1 MTGAGLRIASALLLA
16 GSTSSMA
23 HTLPGPASR
32 AQSIAP
38 AARPPAAVV
47 DAFHAA
53 LERGDTKAAAA
64 LLSEDVLIF
73 EAGGAERSRA
83 EYMAEHLPADAEFSK
98 ATIAKVESRRGRVAG
113 SLAWIASEGRTTG
126 VFRGRQVNSRTTETM
141 VLVRAGHSWKIA
153 HIHWSSA
160 PVR

>member
-1 MTGAGLRIASALLLA
+1 MTGAGSRIALAMLLA
-16 GSTSSMA
+16 GSASSVA
-23 HTLPGPASR
+23 HTSPGAALP

-38 AARPPAAVV
+38 AARPAATVV

-73 EAGGAERSRA
+73 EAGGAERSKV
-83 EYMAEHLPADAEFSK
+83 EYMAEHLAADAEFAK

-113 SLAWIASEGRTTG
+113 PVAWIASEGRTTG

-141 VLVRAGHSWKIA
+141 VLVHAGNSWKIA